1 MNEFKGELG
10 SLEHCLKSA
19 ALAIVKFIILPLI
32 ILIVVGA
39 MMSSFSSVTVKNL
52 AQLIEDY
59 RFYVIVY
66 GAVLAV
72 LAGLKGYYPKGSYSR
87 LTFDLAMV
95 PFYVLLVW
103 SFSMGGRMGS
113 AFNDAGFPFK
123 LDLVLW
129 LLTLF
134 IVFKLLY
141 KLAEFIDFRRPFLEG
156 LARTYPGVEPPKPRP
171 VEDPKAH
178 RFWQDFR
185 LRYGRF
191 LSGMTEADRAL
202 LQFVIFP
209 LLSIIILGAIIQSTQ
224 GMLESMTGTLGGDAN
239 GLFGLGSA
247 TLDQLSTL
255 LLFIGVPIAVIS
267 FFKGFYPKGSVSRL
281 TFALIIVAL
290 ICAWIYIA
298 ALGGHISVSM
308 NVSSTNIHFNLNYEP
323 LLWLF
328 IIGAALWGIYWSVEA
343 VVYRK
348 DWKQNGFMPVDD
360 KALREQR
367 RQRKEMEKEERR
379 RAKDGG
385 N

>member
-1 MNEFKGELG
+1 
-10 SLEHCLKSA
+10 
-19 ALAIVKFIILPLI
+19 
-32 ILIVVGA
+32 
-39 MMSSFSSVTVKNL
+39 
-52 AQLIEDY
+52 
-59 RFYVIVY
+59 
-66 GAVLAV
+66 
-72 LAGLKGYYPKGSYSR
+72 
-87 LTFDLAMV
+87 
-95 PFYVLLVW
+95 
-103 SFSMGGRMGS
+103 
-113 AFNDAGFPFK
+113 
-123 LDLVLW
+123 
-129 LLTLF
+129 
-134 IVFKLLY
+134 
-141 KLAEFIDFRRPFLEG
+141 
-156 LARTYPGVEPPKPRP
+156 
-171 VEDPKAH
+171 
-178 RFWQDFR
+178 
-185 LRYGRF
+185 
-191 LSGMTEADRAL
+191 
-202 LQFVIFP
+202 
-209 LLSIIILGAIIQSTQ
+209 
-224 GMLESMTGTLGGDAN
+224 MTGTLGGDAN

-247 TLDQLSTL
+247 TLDRLSTL

-379 RAKDGG
+379 RAKDVAIRPRASTLFHKPSQP
-385 N
+385 NRFM